1 TIRQE
6 WPKTS
11 AGYRTISLP
20 PFGLQIINRRHENQP
35 PNAHDA
41 VLMSTAD
48 TWLSVHNLRAQLRA
62 IRSHCPGLE
71 HVTPHTL
78 RRTVATLL
86 ENQVSLADAS
96 AQLGH
101 ASEAITE

>member
-1 TIRQE
+1 
-6 WPKTS
+6 
-11 AGYRTISLP
+11 
-20 PFGLQIINRRHENQP
+20 
-35 PNAHDA
+35 
-41 VLMSTAD
+41 MSTAG

-101 ASEAITE
+101 ASEAITESAYVKKPAKAPDNASILQALAPDPD